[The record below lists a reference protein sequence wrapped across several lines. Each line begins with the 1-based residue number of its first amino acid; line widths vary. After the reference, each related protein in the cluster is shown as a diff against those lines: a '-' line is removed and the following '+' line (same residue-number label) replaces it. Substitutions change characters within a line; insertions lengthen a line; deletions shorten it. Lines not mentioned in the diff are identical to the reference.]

1 MRNKNGP
8 QSGINSVTPSLR
20 AALATIKRELRK
32 WYGAISVD
40 ELVGNREL
48 VLEIETLE
56 RMLALEGV

>member
-1 MRNKNGP
+1 MRNINGTRR
-8 QSGINSVTPSLR
+8 GIDRVTPSLR

-56 RMLALEGV
+56 RMLAFEGV